1 LTVKE
6 AYKAIDEA
14 NASLFNGSR
23 NSSSSS
29 SKSSSSSDKT
39 FKVELQNLTGE
50 DVYYTVNGMSNTL
63 KRIGNK
69 MIEGIYVK
77 VGASI
82 VTKSGRVIAT
92 ITESTKPSTRFKI
105 E

>member
-1 LTVKE
+1 
-6 AYKAIDEA
+6 
-14 NASLFNGSR
+14 
-23 NSSSSS
+23 
-29 SKSSSSSDKT
+29 
-39 FKVELQNLTGE
+39 
-50 DVYYTVNGMSNTL
+50 MSNTL

-69 MIEGIYVK
+69 MIEGIHVK